1 LNLAITFYRILTLPT
16 LYPIVHVN
24 IGSGF
29 KVRGSGFGDSPPAS
43 TPHAGF
49 SAAAGLKS
57 GQSNRKRNFE
67 KANIEQG
74 IMNVEVGYSIDLY

>member
-29 KVRGSGFGDSPPAS
+29 GASPPAS